1 LPTRIESDGIGSLGL
16 NGALD
21 VTLGISDAAN
31 PAFLAYV
38 LAFGGAAVVAFA
50 SVGRARRID
59 DPDTR
64 RGLVALLVTSGAWAA
79 SHVGF
84 IAAPTEWIAIAFYEA
99 GLIVGLAAVGPW
111 LYFCSAYT
119 GRSLHR
125 NRMVRRIALA
135 GFLVIV
141 AVKVANPVH
150 QLYFTTEFVST
161 PFPHTTIHNGML
173 HWLVMGL
180 SYALSTVGFFML
192 FELFSQVSYRTRP
205 LAVLVG
211 IAGLPL
217 LLDVA
222 GFASPALLDITYE
235 PIGVAA
241 FAVGILFVYLER
253 FRTVRVAGERDVPVI
268 VLDEDDEI
276 HEYNESARE
285 LFPEALVPHAL
296 GTPLD
301 ATVPAVADR
310 LDSETP
316 IFSIEDEDGTR
327 YYRVS
332 TSPFTADRS
341 RLGRLVTLVDVT
353 EREQYRRELE
363 RQNERLEQFAN
374 TVSHDL
380 RNPLTVAKGQLEI
393 VRADHDRD
401 ALVEVSGALDRMED
415 LIDDL
420 LMMARQGQP
429 IEETVPASLGAVAD
443 SAWGMV
449 DAGEATLDVEGDS
462 RVLADPDRLQ
472 QLFENLFRNAVEH
485 GGTDVTVSV
494 GTLADG
500 TGFYVADDGAGIPET
515 ERDQVLES
523 GYTTNED
530 GTGFGLAIVAD
541 IADAHGWD
549 VAVTESE
556 DGGARF
562 EFRGVEAA

>member
-1 LPTRIESDGIGSLGL
+1 MTIGT
-16 NGALD
+16 
-21 VTLGISDAAN
+21 VDAAN

-38 LAFGGAAVVAFA
+38 LAFGAAAVAAFA
-50 SVGRARRID
+50 SAGRARRID

-64 RGLVALLVTSGAWAA
+64 RGLTTLLVASGAWAGA
-79 SHVGF
+79 HVGF
-84 IAAPTEWIAIAFYEA
+84 IAAPAEWIAVAFYEA

-119 GRSLHR
+119 GRTLHR
-125 NRMVRRIALA
+125 NPTYRRVAVA
-135 GFLVIV
+135 VFLVIV
-141 AVKVANPVH
+141 GMKVTNPVH
-150 QLYFTTEFVST
+150 HLYFTTEFVTT
-161 PFPHTTIHNGML
+161 PFPHTTVHNGVL

-180 SYALSTVGFFML
+180 SYALSFVGFFML
-192 FELFSQVSYRTRP
+192 FELFSGVSYRSRS
-205 LAVLVG
+205 LAVLVLVSG
-211 IAGLPL
+211 APLVLDLAGHVRPEI
-217 LLDVA
+217 
-222 GFASPALLDITYE
+222 LDITYE

-241 FAVGILFVYLER
+241 LAVGVLFVYLER

-268 VLDEDDEI
+268 VLDEDDAI

-285 LFPEALVPHAL
+285 LFPEALVPDAL

-301 ATVPAVADR
+301 ATVPRIADR

-316 IFSIEDEDGTR
+316 IFSIEDGDGTR

-332 TSPFTADRS
+332 TTPFTAGRS

-393 VRADHDRD
+393 VRAADDREE
-401 ALVEVSGALDRMED
+401 LVEVSEALDRMET
-415 LIDDL
+415 LVEDL
-420 LMMARQGQP
+420 LVLARQGQP
-429 IEETVPASLGAVAD
+429 IDETVPTSLDAVAG
-443 SAWGMV
+443 SAWSMV
-449 DAGEATLDVEGDS
+449 DAREATLDVEDDV
-462 RVLADPDRLQ
+462 RILAAPDRLQ

-485 GGTDVTVSV
+485 GGADVRVSV
-494 GTLADG
+494 GPLGDG
-500 TGFYVADDGAGIPET
+500 TGFYVVDDGAGIPEE
-515 ERDQVLES
+515 ERDHVLES

-556 DGGARF
+556 AGGTRF
-562 EFRGVEAA
+562 EIRGVEAA